1 MRKIQYSLVAVML
14 LVGCSRQQAEPEQ
27 ELPPVEMQQAE
38 PKQKLPSLEIT
49 HTGCNLETKA
59 EAPSELTLQYTPQGL
74 SIVRTNAWLNCSIR
88 DGGISCEA
96 TLEGSTLCYK
106 VWETQGPITNCIC
119 PVERMSSVIPG
130 LKEDT
135 EYYLEYRL
143 SAKTYSTINFRYHK
157 GLNLTVDLSLYE

>member
-1 MRKIQYSLVAVML
+1 MKKILYSLAAVL
-14 LVGCSRQQAEPEQ
+14 LLGGCNRQQAEPEP

-38 PKQKLPSLEIT
+38 LPSLGIT
-49 HTGCNLETKA
+49 HTGCGRETKA

-106 VWETQGPITNCIC
+106 VWETQGPITNCFC

>member
-1 MRKIQYSLVAVML
+1 MKKILYSLAAVL
-14 LVGCSRQQAEPEQ
+14 LLGGCNRQQAEPEP

-38 PKQKLPSLEIT
+38 FPSLGIT
-49 HTGCNLETKA
+49 HTGCSLGTKA
-59 EAPSELTLQYTPQGL
+59 EAPSELTLRYTPQGL

-135 EYYLEYRL
+135 EYFLEYQL
-143 SAKTYSTINFRYHK
+143 GSKNYSTINFRYHK
-157 GLNLTVDLSLYE
+157 GLNITVDLSLYE